1 MNMPTGS
8 AEVYRS
14 FEEFQRKFY
23 PVWYKCQESLGTQ
36 ESFGR
41 DLARYSLE
49 KHFPPR
55 QGSETTEPKTGA

>member
-1 MNMPTGS
+1 MNKLIES
-8 AEVYRS
+8 AEVYRT

-23 PVWYKCQESLGTQ
+23 PVWYKGQESPDVQ
-36 ESFGR
+36 ESFAR

-55 QGSETTEPKTGA
+55 RGSETSEHKT